1 MRRFILFLLFFP
13 ASLAIMR
20 QIFVSVDLSFSILAL
35 GTFAMCLEQ
44 ARMAAV
50 DLQQIDHFQEKIN
63 DFRLDN
69 FFMVTISTIV
79 LELVGF
85 YLAAFC
91 LGWGAL
97 IVLISQIWF
106 HCLAKIQLQPT
117 TDKII
122 DYGIMPRLPVLFAD
136 GIGIMFVVLWLEKIA
151 PLIMATT
158 LTAMLLIYGGI
169 KYGQQQ

>member
-1 MRRFILFLLFFP
+1 
-13 ASLAIMR
+13 MR
-20 QIFVSVDLSFSILAL
+20 QIFVSEDLSTIILAL
-35 GTFAMCLEQ
+35 GTSVMSLEQ

-50 DLQQIDHFQEKIN
+50 DLQEIDHFQEKIS

-69 FFMVTISTIV
+69 FFRVTISTII

-85 YLAAFC
+85 YLAAFW

-97 IVLISQIWF
+97 IVLLSQIWF

-136 GIGIMFVVLWLEKIA
+136 GIAIMFVVCWLAKIA
-151 PLIMATT
+151 PLTMATA
-158 LTAMLLIYGGI
+158 LTAMVFIYGGI
-169 KYGQQQ
+169 QWSRQEE